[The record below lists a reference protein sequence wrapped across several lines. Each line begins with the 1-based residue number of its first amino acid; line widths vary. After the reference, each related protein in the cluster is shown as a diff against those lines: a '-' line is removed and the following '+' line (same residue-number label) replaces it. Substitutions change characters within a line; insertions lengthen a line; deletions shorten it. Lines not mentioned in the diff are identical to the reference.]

1 MTCTRRL
8 LAASFL
14 ALAACAALAQKPEPR
29 VRLELAGAQVLGNTQ
44 APLTMVEFSDY
55 ECTFCQQYHAT
66 AFVELKRDFIDTG
79 KLRYVVRDFPLPT
92 HRNSAR
98 AARAAHCAADQGRF
112 WEMRSALLRGEPLDL
127 QTILETA
134 EKLELDGARL
144 RACIESG
151 QFDAAIRKGIAEANA
166 AGVNSTPTFV
176 IGTSRGGGVEG
187 TRFAGS
193 LPYAEYAARIKALLP
208 AAAQ

>member
-1 MTCTRRL
+1 MTSTCRAF
-8 LAASFL
+8 AASLL
-14 ALAACAALAQKPEPR
+14 ALAACASLAQKPEPR

-55 ECTFCQQYHAT
+55 ECTFCQLYHAT
-66 AFVELKRDFIDTG
+66 AFAELKRDFIDTG
-79 KLRYVVRDFPLPT
+79 KLRYVVRDFPLPS

-112 WEMRSALLRGEPLDL
+112 WEMHAALLKGEPLDL
-127 QTILETA
+127 QTIVESAQALG
-134 EKLELDGARL
+134 LDAPRL

-151 QFDAAIRKGIAEANA
+151 QFDGAIRKSIAEANA

-176 IGTSRGGGVEG
+176 IGASRGGGVEG

-193 LPYAEYAARIKALLP
+193 VPYAEYAARINALLP